1 MTTILLHGLGQ
12 TPHSWDGVRTFLP
25 VDADVRC
32 PDLLGWI
39 SEGAADYAALYSAF
53 CAYCDGLPGQLQLCG
68 LSLGAEL
75 ALQYTIRHPQRVGA
89 LVLIAAQYRSPKA
102 LLTIQNLLFRLMPQN
117 AFQSTGLGKQDF
129 IALCRS
135 MMGLDFSND
144 LDQISCPTLV
154 LCGQQDKANQ
164 KAAQVLSQRIGGST
178 LQVIPQAGHQ
188 VNLDNPKVLA
198 QLLGG
203 FFTL

>member
-12 TPHSWDGVRTFLP
+12 TPHSWDGVRTCLP

-39 SEGAADYAALYSAF
+39 SEGAADYDALYGAF

-75 ALQYTIRHPQRVGA
+75 ALQYAIQHPQRVGA
-89 LVLIAAQYRSPKA
+89 LVVIAAQYRSPKA
-102 LLTIQNLLFRLMPQN
+102 LLAIQNLLFRLMPQS
-117 AFQSTGLGKQDF
+117 AFQSTGLEKQDF
-129 IALCRS
+129 MALCRS
-135 MMGLDFSND
+135 MMNLDFSND
-144 LDQISCPTLV
+144 LGRITCPTLV
-154 LCGQQDKANQ
+154 LCGQQDRANQ
-164 KAAQVLSQRIGGST
+164 KASQVLFQRIGGST
-178 LQVIPQAGHQ
+178 LQFIPQAGHQ

-198 QLLGG
+198 QLLGS